1 MIVRYSLNLYVN
13 TRAFPLFCLIENG
26 VYFYFKIKQER
37 KVGISID
44 LESGNQ
50 EVNGNYNAFN
60 R

>member
-1 MIVRYSLNLYVN
+1 MKA
-13 TRAFPLFCLIENG
+13 TGAKE
-26 VYFYFKIKQER
+26 IKER

-50 EVNGNYNAFN
+50 EFIGNYHVIN

>member
-1 MIVRYSLNLYVN
+1 VN